1 MILFGVSL
9 HVCSLF
15 LSDSMSSL
23 SNGASDSSPK
33 QGGIL
38 VVLLVPVSAATPV
51 SCSLPGTIR
60 KMKPAKQKY
69 CLLLSK
75 GK

>member
-1 MILFGVSL
+1 MILFGFSL

-23 SNGASDSSPK
+23 SNGASDSGPK

-38 VVLLVPVSAATPV
+38 VVLCLSQLQHQFLVV
-51 SCSLPGTIR
+51 
-60 KMKPAKQKY
+60 
-69 CLLLSK
+69 CLAQLER
-75 GK
+75 